1 MPRSQCKICGCW
13 ENSLRGLANHF
24 RTFHAP
30 EDNDTDQI
38 DRNNNVTDD
47 NNMSLDNSLVVNDE
61 DFSVGNEDSFNM
73 DLDID
78 NVSEAANPTLYTT
91 FGIEENKELNEEEN
105 EFTLPIESSLLDL
118 HNEKISRAETF
129 IPDFRLDASVEL
141 MELLKRAKAPL
152 YLYKEI
158 FQWAQKCSKKQP
170 DFFLQ
175 QSYSRQ
181 KVILELEHKLNID
194 LQPRTHE
201 IVLPSKK
208 KVNIVVH
215 SFQNCLYSLLSD
227 KDLMNP
233 NNLLLNSTAPWEKS
247 NFKSGYADIDSGI
260 LWSNGWS
267 LYCKSEKKRCYVP

>member
-1 MPRSQCKICGCW
+1 MYRRSVMPRSQCKICGCW

-73 DLDID
+73 DFDID

-91 FGIEENKELNEEEN
+91 FGIEENKQLDEEEN

-175 QSYSRQ
+175 QSYSRE

-208 KVNIVVH
+208 RSI
-215 SFQNCLYSLLSD
+215 LLF
-227 KDLMNP
+227 
-233 NNLLLNSTAPWEKS
+233 TV
-247 NFKSGYADIDSGI
+247 FKTVYIRFYLTKI
-260 LWSNGWS
+260 
-267 LYCKSEKKRCYVP
+267 